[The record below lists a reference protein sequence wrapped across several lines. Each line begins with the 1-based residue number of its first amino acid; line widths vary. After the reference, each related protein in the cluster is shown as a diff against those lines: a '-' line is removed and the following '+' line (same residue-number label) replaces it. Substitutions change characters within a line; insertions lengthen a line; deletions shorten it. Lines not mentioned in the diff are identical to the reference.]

1 MQFGMKNN
9 MFDGIEHPLDRLENI
24 EIIQMGQ
31 GAAMLDLGEQLRTHS
46 QLGVS
51 ISESLVELVRHIDIL
66 NSKIWELE
74 HRVTELE
81 SK

>member
-1 MQFGMKNN
+1 MENN
-9 MFDGIEHPLDRLENI
+9 MFDGIEDPLDRLENI
-24 EIIQMGQ
+24 EIVQMGQ
-31 GAAMLDLGEQLRTHS
+31 GAAMMDLGEQLKTHS

-51 ISESLVELVRHIDIL
+51 ISESLVELVRHIDLL